1 MQHFRSAGPATGE
14 TVLIVDDEPLIRMLV
29 REVVEE
35 LGYLSLEAGDAAA
48 ALDML
53 DSHARI
59 DLLIADLGLPGGMN
73 GRQMADSARQSR
85 PELKVLFITGYLD
98 HPALSPSSLSDGMQV
113 LMKPFSIDKLALAL
127 RTMITSEQA
136 A

>member
-1 MQHFRSAGPATGE
+1 MQHFRSAGPGTGE

-35 LGYLSLEAGDAAA
+35 LGYVSLEAADAAT
-48 ALDML
+48 ALAML
-53 DSHARI
+53 TPHVEV

-73 GRQMADSARQSR
+73 GRQMADHARQLR
-85 PELKVLFITGYLD
+85 PALKVLFITGYLD

-113 LMKPFSIDKLALAL
+113 LMKPFSIDKLALEL
-127 RTMITSEQA
+127 RSMIASEQA